1 MNGTLVNGIAIAIGG
16 LLGLFLQQ
24 SLFKRI
30 SDRLLMA
37 IGLVVVVIGLQ
48 GVVAYADLLILILS
62 MAIGAYLGEVW
73 DLDGLMNRFGK
84 AVETKFAHGS
94 DGRFA
99 TGLVSASLLF
109 AVGAMA
115 IVGSLESGLQ
125 GEETTL
131 YIKSLLDF
139 IAAIVFASTFGIGV
153 IFSAIPVMAYQGSIT
168 LLAVFIAPYL
178 TPQII
183 MDLTAVGS
191 LCIMALGTNMIGATK
206 FKVANLLPALFV
218 PVILRIIWVFVDVYW
233 PL

>member
-16 LLGLFLQQ
+16 LIGLFLQQ

-30 SDRLLMA
+30 SDRLMMA
-37 IGLVVVVIGLQ
+37 IGLVVLIIGLQ
-48 GVVAYADLLILILS
+48 GVIDYPDLLVLIVS
-62 MAIGAYLGEVW
+62 IAVGAYLGEVW
-73 DLDGLMNRFGK
+73 DLDGMMNRFGK

-115 IVGSLESGLQ
+115 IVGSLESGLR

-131 YIKSLLDF
+131 YVKSLLDF
-139 IAAIVFASTFGIGV
+139 IAAIVFASTFGVGV
-153 IFSAIPVMAYQGSIT
+153 IFSAVPVMLYQGTIT
-168 LLAVFIAPYL
+168 LMAVFIAPYL
-178 TPQII
+178 TAQII
-183 MDLTAVGS
+183 TDLTAVGS

-206 FKVANLLPALFV
+206 FKVANLLPSLV
-218 PVILRIIWVFVDVYW
+218 LPILLRLVWVFVDGFF

>member
-1 MNGTLVNGIAIAIGG
+1 MNGTLVNGIAIAVGG

-24 SLFKRI
+24 SLFKRV
-30 SDRLLMA
+30 SERLMMA
-37 IGLVVVVIGLQ
+37 IGLVVFVIGLQ
-48 GVVAYADLLILILS
+48 GVIAYPDLLILILS
-62 MAIGAYLGEVW
+62 IAIGAYLGEVW
-73 DLDGLMNRFGK
+73 DLDGWMNRFGK
-84 AVETKFAHGS
+84 AAETQFAKGS

-115 IVGSLESGLQ
+115 IVGSLESGLR

-131 YIKSLLDF
+131 YVKSLLDF
-139 IAAIVFASTFGIGV
+139 IAAIVFASTFGVGV
-153 IFSAIPVMAYQGSIT
+153 IFSAIPVMVYQGSIT

-183 MDLTAVGS
+183 ADLTAVGS

-206 FKVANLLPALFV
+206 FKVANLLPALIL
-218 PVILRIIWVFVDVYW
+218 PVLLRLLWVFIDGFL